1 MGRTR
6 LAKWR
11 CRSVSRFAAATPRFL
26 QGASAAS
33 TDIMSTPP
41 HNIRHYRN
49 GRAAVIEIDR
59 PPVNAINHDIRA
71 GLVAAL
77 AAVASDDKVDRIILA
92 GAGEVFAA
100 GADAGEFGLPMALPD
115 LPAVVAALESATVP
129 VIAAIRGACLG
140 GGLEL
145 ALACRWRIAS
155 PTARLGLPEVILG
168 VVPGSG
174 GTQRLP
180 RLVGMESALSLISEG
195 RSLGAGEA
203 LDLGVIDQQE
213 DDPVAAALA
222 LPLAMVKNRPPVSR
236 LPAPDAAPEAVEAA
250 LGRARRRLAGQR
262 APVEA
267 VRLVGLAASVPF
279 DDGVAEERAT
289 FLELRDSAECR
300 ALRHVF
306 FAERGARA
314 PAHLKALASAPLD
327 SAIVVGGGTMGA
339 GIAHALARSGSRVTM
354 IERDEAALQ
363 AARQRMDGLY
373 EAAVRRGLVEGAVA
387 AAERESMRFRT
398 GFEGL
403 ETAGLVIEAVFED
416 MQVKR
421 DVLMALDAAAPD
433 AILASNTSY
442 LDIDLMAGCLA
453 DPSRLLGLHFFSPA
467 HIMKLLEI
475 VCGARTSDQALATGY
490 ALAKRLRKIPVQVGV
505 CDGFV
510 GNRMLQR
517 VREAAELLLLDGAE
531 VTQIDRVM
539 RRFGYAMGL
548 YEMQDMSG
556 LDIAWANRRR
566 QAATR
571 DPKRRYSR
579 VQDQMCEA
587 GWLGRKSG
595 CGWYLYEDGKVG
607 GLNPEVASL
616 IAAEAERHGITR
628 RALDDDTVM
637 DTLLLAQIN
646 EAADILE
653 EEMAASASDIDLV
666 LVHGYGFPRF
676 RGGPM
681 CHADT
686 MGIECIRDRIAALQD
701 ADPAIWKLS
710 RRIDRLAK
718 ARTGFLD

>member
-1 MGRTR
+1 
-6 LAKWR
+6 
-11 CRSVSRFAAATPRFL
+11 
-26 QGASAAS
+26 
-33 TDIMSTPP
+33 MSTPP

-168 VVPGSG
+168 VVPGAG

-180 RLVGMESALSLISEG
+180 RLVGMEAALSLISEG

-314 PAHLKALASAPLD
+314 PAHLKAVASAPLD

-373 EAAVRRGLVEGAVA
+373 EAAIRRGLVEGAVA

-548 YEMQDMSG
+548 YETQDMSG

-616 IAAEAERHGITR
+616 IAAEAARHGITR